1 MTDVAAKTDEELAE
15 LAAAGFDGLTIG
27 IETGDEE
34 ALAFM
39 DKGYGA
45 EDIAKQCARLDAAGI
60 SYAFFYL
67 VGISGA
73 GRRSGG
79 GAGDGGCLQP
89 DEPLAHRCEFA
100 HHIP

>member
-27 IETGDEE
+27 IETGDEA

-45 EDIAKQCARLDAAGI
+45 EDI
-60 SYAFFYL
+60 
-67 VGISGA
+67 V
-73 GRRSGG
+73 
-79 GAGDGGCLQP
+79 
-89 DEPLAHRCEFA
+89 
-100 HHIP
+100 